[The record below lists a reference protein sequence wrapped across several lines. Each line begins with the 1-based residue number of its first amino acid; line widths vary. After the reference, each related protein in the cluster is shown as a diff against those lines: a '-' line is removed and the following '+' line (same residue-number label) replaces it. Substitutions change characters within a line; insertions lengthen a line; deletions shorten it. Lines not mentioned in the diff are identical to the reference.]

1 MAKRRKKTISGKRGI
16 LFALMII
23 LLIIALLAAAYYYWF
38 IYKGK
43 TWDDL
48 LAMLNPPQTE
58 GPSTPTGPGTIETG
72 DLSIHFMELGN
83 KYTGDSTLIKI
94 GDTEVLIDAGSRQN
108 SAASLVP
115 YISQYCTDGVL
126 EYVIATHAHRDHIAG
141 FVGTTT
147 APGIFESFECKTII
161 DFPRTDATTSIYER
175 YVEEIREPFRKL
187 QQACFADPER
197 TEEILK
203 EACEMV
209 LDGAQAELDKPMIRR
224 GFHSKAL
231 MKDTYKMWIVAYLTP
246 AVYELE
252 YSISQDFNEAL
263 RQAWLLRYPGDS
275 YELVKAEAVRKGFE
289 WSWKKWLG
297 I

>member
-1 MAKRRKKTISGKRGI
+1 MEKKQG
-16 LFALMII
+16 
-23 LLIIALLAAAYYYWF
+23 LAA
-38 IYKGK
+38 
-43 TWDDL
+43 
-48 LAMLNPPQTE
+48 
-58 GPSTPTGPGTIETG
+58 
-72 DLSIHFMELGN
+72 
-83 KYTGDSTLIKI
+83 
-94 GDTEVLIDAGSRQN
+94 DAGRGKIPPEFS
-108 SAASLVP
+108 SIL
-115 YISQYCTDGVL
+115 
-126 EYVIATHAHRDHIAG
+126 AG
-141 FVGTTT
+141 HDLKDFNRKRYQ
-147 APGIFESFECKTII
+147 ES
-161 DFPRTDATTSIYER
+161 YER
-175 YVEEIREPFRKL
+175 YVEKIREPFRKL

>member
-1 MAKRRKKTISGKRGI
+1 M
-16 LFALMII
+16 
-23 LLIIALLAAAYYYWF
+23 
-38 IYKGK
+38 
-43 TWDDL
+43 
-48 LAMLNPPQTE
+48 
-58 GPSTPTGPGTIETG
+58 
-72 DLSIHFMELGN
+72 
-83 KYTGDSTLIKI
+83 
-94 GDTEVLIDAGSRQN
+94 
-108 SAASLVP
+108 
-115 YISQYCTDGVL
+115 
-126 EYVIATHAHRDHIAG
+126 
-141 FVGTTT
+141 
-147 APGIFESFECKTII
+147 
-161 DFPRTDATTSIYER
+161 
-175 YVEEIREPFRKL
+175 
-187 QQACFADPER
+187 
-197 TEEILK
+197 K

>member
-1 MAKRRKKTISGKRGI
+1 MEKKQG
-16 LFALMII
+16 
-23 LLIIALLAAAYYYWF
+23 LAA
-38 IYKGK
+38 
-43 TWDDL
+43 
-48 LAMLNPPQTE
+48 
-58 GPSTPTGPGTIETG
+58 
-72 DLSIHFMELGN
+72 
-83 KYTGDSTLIKI
+83 
-94 GDTEVLIDAGSRQN
+94 DAGRGKIPPEFS
-108 SAASLVP
+108 SIL
-115 YISQYCTDGVL
+115 
-126 EYVIATHAHRDHIAG
+126 AG
-141 FVGTTT
+141 HDLKDFNRKRYQ
-147 APGIFESFECKTII
+147 ES
-161 DFPRTDATTSIYER
+161 YER

-224 GFHSKAL
+224 GFHSKAI